1 MPVSVTNNINSS
13 ENNLP
18 QKCCYRYLMNER
30 NALGLLGPLTLQ
42 VSTGCSCTVF
52 ER

>member
-18 QKCCYRYLMNER
+18 QKCYRYLMNER
-30 NALGLLGPLTLQ
+30 NALELLGPLTLQ